1 MELRQRRRELDGDL
15 QRELEVRCARG
26 EQRLQRDFAS
36 VLENQACNPILPFQG
51 VDADDPGKS
60 EVARDRRLALEQL
73 RVEGTRRMRRRQLE
87 EHRLP
92 IGPAAGTA
100 DDRPLV
106 AANLF
111 ENLVVA
117 ECHGR

>member
-1 MELRQRRRELDGDL
+1 
-15 QRELEVRCARG
+15 
-26 EQRLQRDFAS
+26 
-36 VLENQACNPILPFQG
+36 

-73 RVEGTRRMRRRQLE
+73 RVEGTRGMPTRQLE
-87 EHRLP
+87 EHRFP
-92 IGPAAGTA
+92 IRSTASTA

-117 ECHGR
+117 KCHGR